1 MVSALLLG
9 ADGPFNVVGPGAA
22 SVWQA
27 VRLGGRVPW
36 PVFGP
41 GWRIAKRVVEL
52 AGAPMPPHILELM
65 TKGRTADGSK
75 AVEQLGLTSIRPT
88 QEVCTELFE
97 WAMVTPLRPSLPL
110 GGGAVTSP
118 NIAPSN
124 VTPLPVYGV
133 DTDRTQTTDLVTVL
147 RRRFEGRYPV
157 DEFGA
162 DPQLQDL
169 IAPFVTTGVRVDVT
183 HPERLPEAGPAVLVS
198 NRGLG
203 VVEPAALS
211 VALRQESGRRLRIIG
226 APDVPVFGDLMRKL
240 GAVMSYSGDL
250 AALLRA
256 DHVAALP
263 LGPTWLRT
271 GTGAPPIQLLVAALG
286 YPVIPV
292 AVRPGGPFGLPIR
305 PWRVIVGEP
314 LPVRA
319 VRGSGDPLA
328 AAELA
333 EAARE
338 GVLRLL
344 DSDA

>member
-1 MVSALLLG
+1 V
-9 ADGPFNVVGPGAA
+9 
-22 SVWQA
+22 
-27 VRLGGRVPW
+27 
-36 PVFGP
+36 
-41 GWRIAKRVVEL
+41 
-52 AGAPMPPHILELM
+52 
-65 TKGRTADGSK
+65 TA
-75 AVEQLGLTSIRPT
+75 
-88 QEVCTELFE
+88 
-97 WAMVTPLRPSLPL
+97 
-110 GGGAVTSP
+110 
-118 NIAPSN
+118 N

-133 DTDRTQTTDLVTVL
+133 DPDRTQSTDPVTVA

-157 DEFGA
+157 DPFGA

-169 IAPFVTTGVRVDVT
+169 IAPLVTSSIRVQVV
-183 HPERLPEAGPAVLVS
+183 HPERFPQSGPAVLVS

-203 VVEPAALS
+203 VIEPTALS
-211 VALRQESGRRLRIIG
+211 VALRQEAGRRLRIIG
-226 APDVPVFGDLMRKL
+226 APDVPVLGDLMRKL
-240 GAVMSYSGDL
+240 GAVMSYAGDL

-292 AVRPGGPFGLPIR
+292 AIRPGGPLGLPIR
-305 PWRVIVGEP
+305 PWRITVGEP

-319 VRGSGDPLA
+319 IRGSGDPLA

-333 EAARE
+333 EAARD

-344 DSDA
+344 DGVT